1 MADVPDPAQP
11 VDYKAIGEL
20 ILGALTDNPNI
31 SFDGLRGLIVSA
43 NTQSHGAKISASLKF
58 ATWLAAQMGDT
69 LRAVEEPFLPVVAAF
84 VAPLVSGMFGSQI
97 DADAFAK
104 RSNSE
109 ARNAAARTMVDTFL
123 NAITDEAPEPSEPG
137 QAGARRLA
145 AAGLHAT
152 LEGWFLATVPEILSD
167 LLPFEMGHFDEFRRL
182 PEDVIATLGVGRL
195 IRRALGPLVNATAV
209 QPMTWATNQ
218 KYRPTRL
225 ATATI
230 IREFFRGNIGEDDVR
245 AELAIAG
252 YQDGAIEALIN
263 EQRKFLDTADLA
275 WMVWQGEIDVDA
287 ASQTLRDQGWDAQ
300 TASKHFNIDGL
311 KRDDALHRTIA
322 DAAISAYAD
331 RRIDGSQLG
340 DALSVSISS
349 DRERSV
355 LRDVADAKRAL
366 RIQYLSSSQ
375 AEACVKGGIL
385 PFSEYRAALE
395 REGYVA
401 DAIDALEMLLRKAL
415 DDKATLDDL
424 KARQFADKQA
434 AAQEKADA
442 VAAKKADIDAANA
455 LKRRGA
461 ISTLE
466 DAVVKGLIPTSRL
479 AEVLAAQFD
488 ADTVAI
494 YTADVDAKR
503 LAFLAQQQKAD
514 DAAKRANNKG
524 LSIGELQDALAAGYL
539 TASELRARLVTS
551 GLNSDDVAVL
561 LQVMQ
566 QKAAD
571 VAAAKALHEQ
581 AASRAAK
588 KTITLQQ
595 ADALARAGHWTIAQY
610 QAFVRGL
617 GYQDADAASLTALL
631 SDAIAKDAAAR
642 ALREK
647 TGADNPQRGLT
658 LEQFRNAVL
667 SGSKT
672 IEDFAQFLTA
682 ANYNADA
689 IAVLVPE
696 LQDAV
701 AAADAAR
708 ARRDRTDTA
717 LHGRELSVS
726 DLARAAQLG
735 FLSPADYQAALVAR
749 GYSAADVSLELD
761 LLVAETATKKTPAP
775 AADTVEALVAA
786 GIGSPLVVATARRAD
801 VAAALAAA
809 GASLDEIEGRVAA
822 GALTLDA
829 YTAMLADRGVDALDV
844 ELLRALLV
852 ATLTKAPEKAK

>member
-1 MADVPDPAQP
+1 MAETAPTQQEVDFGKQADVFVAHFAKVYPLDSIKDALSSALVNAVAGVMDGLLRGAESLAGRVGKVLPALEEP
-11 VDYKAIGEL
+11 ML
-20 ILGALTDNPNI
+20 PILG
-31 SFDGLRGLIVSA
+31 
-43 NTQSHGAKISASLKF
+43 
-58 ATWLAAQMGDT
+58 
-69 LRAVEEPFLPVVAAF
+69 AF
-84 VAPLVSGMFGSQI
+84 VAPTIAGMFGTEAGAGAFARRDSGGERSDAAKALVDGFI
-97 DADAFAK
+97 AAIVGDADG
-104 RSNSE
+104 
-109 ARNAAARTMVDTFL
+109 
-123 NAITDEAPEPSEPG
+123 PQEPSD
-137 QAGARRLA
+137 AGARRIA
-145 AAGLHAT
+145 AAGVHAAI
-152 LEGWFLATVPEILSD
+152 EGWFNAFIAENIAD
-167 LLPFEMGHFDEFRRL
+167 LMPDDWLHIHGVTEL
-182 PEDVIATLGVGRL
+182 PEEVISALGVSRL

-209 QPMTWATNQ
+209 QPLTWATNK
-218 KYRPTRL
+218 KYRPTKLPAPTIARQLARGAMDVDRAFELLARDGYRDEDIQAVLNDYIKFQAVGDLELLVRL
-225 ATATI
+225 GELSTDEAIQELRDAGWDEDRARSQFTLERFKRLESFENDMATAAI
-230 IREFFRGNIGEDDVR
+230 AAYASRLIDDDKLNTFTDGTSFDAQHR
-245 AELAIAG
+245 SQLRELAAT
-252 YQDGAIEALIN
+252 
-263 EQRKFLDTADLA
+263 R
-275 WMVWQGEIDVDA
+275 
-287 ASQTLRDQGWDAQ
+287 
-300 TASKHFNIDGL
+300 
-311 KRDDALHRTIA
+311 
-322 DAAISAYAD
+322 
-331 RRIDGSQLG
+331 
-340 DALSVSISS
+340 
-349 DRERSV
+349 
-355 LRDVADAKRAL
+355 RAL
-366 RIQYLSSSQ
+366 RIQYLSSTQ

-385 PFSEYRAALE
+385 PFSEYRAALA
-395 REGYVA
+395 REGYVD

-424 KARQFADKQA
+424 KARQLADKQA

-442 VAAKKADIDAANA
+442 VAAKKAEIDAANA

-461 ISTLE
+461 IGTLE
-466 DAVVKGLIPTSRL
+466 DAVVKGLIPMSRL

-524 LSIGELQDALAAGYL
+524 LSIGELQDALTAGYL

-571 VAAAKALHEQ
+571 GAAAKALHEQ
-581 AASRAAK
+581 AVSRAAK

-749 GYSAADVSLELD
+749 GYSAADVALELD

-775 AADTVEALVAA
+775 AAGTVEALVAA

-801 VAAALAAA
+801 VAATLAAA